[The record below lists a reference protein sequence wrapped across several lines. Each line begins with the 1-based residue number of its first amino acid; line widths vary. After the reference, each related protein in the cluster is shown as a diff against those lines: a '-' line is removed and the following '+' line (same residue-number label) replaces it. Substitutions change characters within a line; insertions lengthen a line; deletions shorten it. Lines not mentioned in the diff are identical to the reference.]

1 MATSTLTPIPS
12 CLIRDLAANL
22 PQRLGRE
29 ERMYGRLRGA
39 QRHQVED
46 ISFGIFPLDEAEE
59 PAQEPGLGPEP
70 APLPAGSPTLGTN
83 RELPPSSPEVE
94 EAPAAEHAVPS
105 GTPTP
110 PASRNVTVASSS
122 RKRGNLYDMPDNTE
136 DEVSQHSARR
146 LSARRITHQPPSDG
160 YDEVTESPVGAPGSG
175 HRRRVRISAAA
186 SQTASVSLQ
195 EVLLAEAEPE
205 HVVASSSPLER
216 KTRRARSS
224 LGTAST
230 RLSAGSDTAATSAT
244 AAAAAPSV
252 SGARLSARLSQASS
266 AVRSGEVE
274 ESPEVASGPG
284 QAIPSNDTI
293 VDNVDELSPGNPAGA
308 SSVVESSPAARAL
321 EKRRASAGL
330 AATRT
335 MARRG
340 RQNARPPS
348 VDMDIDELSPKQPSA
363 PDKPAERG
371 SLSARASLA
380 LAEIPEEAD
389 EVEEAQTPSRVEAS
403 DDISEQNEESPGEA
417 EEVDDQ
423 EAARKL
429 GRKRLRRSFP
439 APSPE
444 LGSAAEETV
453 PRPPKRRRGAPV
465 SSPSRQNQP
474 PRPQRAAAE
483 KQASKLKQP
492 PKQKELPKQKEQPKQ
507 KEPPP
512 KQKGPPRQRAKKK
525 TAPPPLDSGPEVE
538 VSGEPISVP
547 VQRFTRF
554 RGAGGDESDEDE
566 LVSGIPFAS
575 RDGVTSVDILR
586 QLCEEVT
593 VGVLRTLREK
603 AGEAE
608 DAATR
613 RELKTKIRALEAF
626 REELRTKLIEHTIA
640 LDSLHMLK
648 KRLRAS
654 QKEKRS
660 LRDEILRL
668 RAERDQVALRMDAL
682 RLRHGSEAQKVLRNI
697 QISSAMHDIELAVDE
712 GRSAPELSAADKKR
726 AELENLEL
734 LMHRV
739 GGQLCAGGPGTGV
752 LDQVKSFNAYLERAA
767 AALQAR

>member
-1 MATSTLTPIPS
+1 
-12 CLIRDLAANL
+12 
-22 PQRLGRE
+22 
-29 ERMYGRLRGA
+29 
-39 QRHQVED
+39 
-46 ISFGIFPLDEAEE
+46 
-59 PAQEPGLGPEP
+59 
-70 APLPAGSPTLGTN
+70 
-83 RELPPSSPEVE
+83 
-94 EAPAAEHAVPS
+94 
-105 GTPTP
+105 
-110 PASRNVTVASSS
+110 
-122 RKRGNLYDMPDNTE
+122 MPDDTE
-136 DEVSQHSARR
+136 EEMSHHSTRR
-146 LSARRITHQPPSDG
+146 LSARRITHQSPSGG

-195 EVLLAEAEPE
+195 EVLLAETEPE

-216 KTRRARSS
+216 KTRARSS

-230 RLSAGSDTAATSAT
+230 RLSTGSATAATNTT
-244 AAAAAPSV
+244 AAAAAASSA
-252 SGARLSARLSQASS
+252 SGTRLSARLSQASS

-274 ESPEVASGPG
+274 ESPNVTSNPVQAPASD
-284 QAIPSNDTI
+284 ATI
-293 VDNVDELSPGNPAGA
+293 ADNVDELSPDNPAGG
-308 SSVVESSPAARAL
+308 SSVIESSPAARAL
-321 EKRRASAGL
+321 KKRRASAGL

-335 MARRG
+335 MARKG
-340 RQNARPPS
+340 RQSARPTS
-348 VDMDIDELSPKQPSA
+348 VDVDIDELSPKQPSVSDR
-363 PDKPAERG
+363 PSERR
-371 SLSARASLA
+371 SLSARESLA

-389 EVEEAQTPSRVEAS
+389 EVEEAQTPSRIEAS
-403 DDISEQNEESPGEA
+403 YNTTEQNEESPDQA

-453 PRPPKRRRGAPV
+453 PRPPKRRRGAPA
-465 SSPSRQNQP
+465 SSPSRQKQP
-474 PRPQRAAAE
+474 SRPQRMAAE
-483 KQASKLKQP
+483 KEVSRPKEP
-492 PKQKELPKQKEQPKQ
+492 PKQKELPKQKEQPKR

-512 KQKGPPRQRAKKK
+512 KQKGPPRQRTKKK
-525 TAPPPLDSGPEVE
+525 TAPSQESGPEVE
-538 VSGEPISVP
+538 ASGEPISVP

-613 RELKTKIRALEAF
+613 RELKTKIRTLEAF

-682 RLRHGSEAQKVLRNI
+682 RMRHGSEAQKVLRNV

-712 GRSAPELSAADKKR
+712 GRSAPELSAAEQKK

-739 GGQLCAGGPGTGV
+739 GGQLCANGPGTGV

-767 AALQAR
+767 AALQVR